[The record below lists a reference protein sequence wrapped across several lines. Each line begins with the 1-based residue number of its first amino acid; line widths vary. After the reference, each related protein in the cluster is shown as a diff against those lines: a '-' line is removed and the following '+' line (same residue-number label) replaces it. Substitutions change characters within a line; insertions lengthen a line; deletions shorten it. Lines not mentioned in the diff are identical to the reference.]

1 MANYRKSFNFRNGVQ
16 VDNDNFIVNPNG
28 LVGIGTSIPTELLD
42 VRGTAKVTGIVTTTD
57 LWVSED
63 VYVGGISTVGF
74 ITASD
79 AWVAGVVTATKFKG
93 DGSELSGLA
102 QAAWNITSAG
112 LSTLTDVGIGT
123 TNPEYKL
130 QIGYNP
136 STGSGAGID
145 STGNGYFSGIVTTGG
160 FETTGFVTTGNLYVS
175 GVTSYFEDVTLYGT
189 GGNVSWD
196 RSEKTLT
203 FNDDVSAIF
212 GNGGDLKI
220 FHNST
225 TGNSQVNS
233 AIGALKL
240 RAPDDNN
247 VTIERT
253 DGFNLAVF
261 DMKGGSALYWQ
272 GDSGVSGVTTG
283 KKLQTSGIGVTVTG
297 VTSTTDLWVD
307 EDVYI
312 AGVATATT
320 FIGAL
325 TGTASTATA
334 SATAFGLS
342 GIPHVTVGN
351 LIGAA
356 ATFTNLE
363 VDNYAFS
370 VLSTGKVGIGT
381 SISTADLQI
390 RKSTD
395 TLLEV
400 ITSNNTSSVSVGQSV
415 GLGNSSGALQFNS
428 GTLKLKNY
436 DLGGVEVDLH
446 AGSGTGTTESFKVVH
461 DDNTRFETTYDGKV
475 GVNRPGASLS
485 RNLEVGGNAY
495 ITENLEVVGVITA
508 GVGGNQITFGDGS
521 SIPFPPTQ
529 QFNITSGISTLNDVN
544 IRQDLSVGGA
554 STITGDLFAAGTV
567 GFGTYGSAGF
577 RGSHN
582 VEIFGDLFAYDGV
595 IAFTK
600 GGLSKST
607 DGSQLSDTRTI
618 PGSLTNRIKPLNF
631 GNFQVESTTGFSVL
645 GPQALFVPN
654 AGVATVGFGSTNL
667 GYVTND
673 YAKQKS
679 TILVGINTYFARS
692 VLDCGAAS
700 TTASSYFIPPS
711 VTSDELE
718 IIANLWT
725 GKIVGYGTETAT
737 NLLRDTGVPGGA
749 LVYNRTNSRLEV
761 GIGTTTFCGIA
772 TLTNNHTGYSAYVPP
787 YVNTAQ
793 RTALTNAGIASG
805 AIIFNP
811 INKRLELYKDPV
823 SGWVGLATG
832 STTGAVS
839 LDDLIDVEVPS
850 PSDKDSLVW
859 NAGASKWVPFN
870 VGTGL
875 FISNDTG
882 ISTNTN
888 LGIGTTTASSALTV
902 SGDGKFTGVVTTTTL
917 NANGTDG
924 SGQSI
929 TASGII
935 KAGTHLEAAGRLSVN
950 ENIQSTGFTYT
961 SSSKE
966 LLVGDSSSGI
976 LKIGTGITAHAGN
989 VHVTG
994 IVTAGSFVGDGSSL
1008 TGIGT
1013 QGINGQFRGL
1023 VVAGVSTLG
1032 VTSITDLEVQEL
1044 NATGISTFASINL
1057 ESGLVI
1063 TTITGS
1069 GIEASGIVT
1078 ATTVDAGIVTSTNLY
1093 VTGISTVGVITGG
1106 TSVGASNF
1114 YGNLVGNVTG
1124 DITGNAT
1131 GNLTGYVYS
1140 ASGIS
1145 TFLGS
1150 VGIGTTDTVGAAK
1163 TSNTS
1168 VLNAGIVTAAYF
1180 YGDGTGLTNT
1190 GSALAAASGTQR
1202 VVLTSLTS
1210 GDMVSA
1216 ATDGDLSF
1224 TVATN
1229 TLNTQ
1234 KISATSANYTGVVT
1248 ASSFVG
1254 NITGDVTGAS
1264 SEITLGNESSDTT
1277 CFPVFA
1283 TAPSGNLAPKTN
1295 TSLSFNSSNGTL
1307 SATKFD
1313 GSATALTN
1321 DASVNTSG
1329 VVTATAFVGDG
1340 SGLTSVIGS
1349 GSGVIV
1355 QDSGSA
1361 VGTAGT
1367 INFSTNLS
1375 VTPVSAGVVTVT
1387 ASGGGGGAS
1396 GVWESTDAGINT
1408 TSSVGVGTTNPQ
1420 STFQVERYGIQ
1431 TGLGTF
1437 TAIAGVAQTVDT
1449 FAISATDYRTAE
1461 YTLHFER
1468 GIDIQAQKLLVMQN
1482 GTTAYSQE
1490 YATMF
1495 ESNSIVSVAATITG
1509 GTTCEIWIT
1518 PETGISGLTTYRFVR
1533 GAIL

>member
-28 LVGIGTSIPTELLD
+28 LVGIGTSVPTELLD
-42 VRGTAKVTGIVTTTD
+42 VRGTVKVTGIVTTTD
-57 LWVSED
+57 LWVSENL
-63 VYVGGISTVGF
+63 YVGGISTVGF

-79 AWVAGVVTATKFKG
+79 ISVSGVVTATKFKG

-130 QIGYNP
+130 QIGFNP

-145 STGNGYFSGIVTTGG
+145 STGNGFFSGIVTTGG

-175 GVTSYFEDVTLYGT
+175 GVTSHFDDLTLFGA
-189 GGNVSWD
+189 GGNVQWD
-196 RSEKTLT
+196 RDGGEGKGQLRFS
-203 FNDDVSAIF
+203 DDVLLKF
-212 GNGGDLKI
+212 GTDGDDFLVIAHEPNNNVVRSYSGVGQTDK
-220 FHNST
+220 HLYLQS
-225 TGNSQVNS
+225 
-233 AIGALKL
+233 
-240 RAPDDNN
+240 DNN
-247 VTIERT
+247 VLITNT
-253 DGFNLAVF
+253 DGSAFSAVF
-261 DMKGGSALYWQ
+261 DTDDAVKLNFNGSTKIE
-272 GDSGVSGVTTG
+272 TTG
-283 KKLQTSGIGVTVTG
+283 TGVTVTG
-297 VTSTTDLWVD
+297 LTSTTDLWVD

-312 AGVATATT
+312 TGVATATT
-320 FIGAL
+320 FFGAL

-342 GIPHVTVGN
+342 GTPHITVGH
-351 LIGAA
+351 IVGAA

-390 RKSTD
+390 NKSTD

-400 ITSNNTSSVSVGQSV
+400 ITSSNTSSVSVGQSV

-428 GTLKLKNY
+428 GTLKLKNF
-436 DLGGVEVDLH
+436 DLGGVEVELH
-446 AGSGTGTTESFKVVH
+446 AGTGSGTTESFKVVH
-461 DDNTRFETTYDGKV
+461 DDNTRFETTYDGKI
-475 GVNRPGASLS
+475 GVNRPGATLS

-495 ITENLEVVGVITA
+495 ITEDLEVVGVITA
-508 GVGGNQITFGDGS
+508 GVGANQITFGDGS
-521 SIPFPPTQ
+521 SIPFPESQ
-529 QFNITSGISTLNDVN
+529 QFNISSGISTFNNLNVGRDA
-544 IRQDLSVGGA
+544 RVGGA
-554 STITGDLFAAGTV
+554 LTISENLFATGSV
-567 GFGTYGSAGF
+567 GFGTDGSAGF
-577 RGSHN
+577 LGGGEFS
-582 VEIFGDLFAYDGV
+582 VEIFGDLLAHEGL
-595 IAFTK
+595 IAQSK
-600 GGLSKST
+600 GGLSTST
-607 DGSQLSDTRTI
+607 DGSLLGDPRTVAI
-618 PGSLTNRIKPLNF
+618 SLLPDENLVAPLKY
-631 GNFQVESTTGFSVL
+631 GNFQIDSGDQGFSVISDE
-645 GPQALFVPN
+645 ALFVPSE
-654 AGVATVGFGSTNL
+654 GVPVAGFGATNL
-667 GYVTND
+667 GVLPKDFDT
-673 YAKQKS
+673 QK
-679 TILVGINTYFARS
+679 TLVKVGINTYFARS
-692 VLDCGAAS
+692 VLDVGAA
-700 TTASSYFIPPS
+700 TTTNNSYFIPPS
-711 VTSDELE
+711 VTSGELE

-725 GKIVGYGTETAT
+725 GKIVGYGTVRAKQVTP
-737 NLLRDTGVPGGA
+737 DGVPGGS

-793 RTALTNAGIASG
+793 REALTNAGIASG

-811 INKRLELYKDPV
+811 INKRLEMYKNSV
-823 SGWVGLATG
+823 SGWVGIATG

-859 NAGASKWVPFN
+859 NAGASKWIAYN

-882 ISTNTN
+882 ISTSTN
-888 LGIGTTTASSALTV
+888 LGIGTTTVSSALTV
-902 SGDGKFTGVVTTTTL
+902 SGDGIFTGVVTATSFS
-917 NANGTDG
+917 G
-924 SGQSI
+924 SGVNLTGIGTQGLNVQAQSLTI
-929 TASGII
+929 AGI
-935 KAGTHLEAAGRLSVN
+935 
-950 ENIQSTGFTYT
+950 STFHN
-961 SSSKE
+961 
-966 LLVGDSSSGI
+966 DI
-976 LKIGTGITAHAGN
+976 KIGTGVTIESNGDATY
-989 VHVTG
+989 TG
-994 IVTAGSFVGDGSSL
+994 IVTAGSFVGDGSGL

-1032 VTSITDLEVQEL
+1032 VTTISDLEVQEL
-1044 NATGISTFASINL
+1044 NATGISTFTTVSL
-1057 ESGLVI
+1057 LKGLSVVD
-1063 TTITGS
+1063 ITGS
-1069 GIEASGIVT
+1069 GLVASGVVT

-1093 VTGISTVGVITGG
+1093 VTGVSTVGVITGG
-1106 TSVGASNF
+1106 ISVGATNF
-1114 YGNLVGNVTG
+1114 YGNLVGDVTG
-1124 DITGNAT
+1124 NITGNAT
-1131 GNLTGYVYS
+1131 GNLTGNVYS

-1145 TFLGS
+1145 TFMGS
-1150 VGIGTTDTVGAAK
+1150 VGIGTTDIVGAAK
-1163 TSNTS
+1163 TLNTS

-1180 YGDGTGLTNT
+1180 YGDGSGLTN
-1190 GSALAAASGTQR
+1190 SSAALAAASGTQR

-1229 TLNTQ
+1229 TLNTTN
-1234 KISATSANYTGVVT
+1234 ISATAANYTGIVT

-1254 NITGDVTGAS
+1254 DITGDVTGAS
-1264 SEITLGNESSDTT
+1264 SEITLGNESTDTT
-1277 CFPVFA
+1277 CFPIFVTA
-1283 TAPSGNLAPKTN
+1283 TTGDLAPKTN
-1295 TSLSFNSSNGTL
+1295 TNLSFDSSNGTL
-1307 SATKFD
+1307 SAAKFS
-1313 GSATALTN
+1313 GPASALTN

-1329 VVTATAFVGDG
+1329 VVTASAFVGDG

-1349 GSGVIV
+1349 GSGVVIKH
-1355 QDSGSA
+1355 DDA
-1361 VGTAGT
+1361 TVGTAGT
-1367 INFSTNLS
+1367 INFSSNLDVS
-1375 VTPVSAGVVTVT
+1375 DISAGVVTVT
-1387 ASGGGGGAS
+1387 ASGGGGAS
-1396 GVWESTDAGINT
+1396 GVWATTDAGINT

-1437 TAIAGVAQTVDT
+1437 DAIAGVAQTVDT

-1490 YATMF
+1490 YATMA
-1495 ESNSIVSVAATITG
+1495 ESNTIVSVAATITG
-1509 GTTCEIWIT
+1509 GTTCEILIT
-1518 PETGISGLTTYRFVR
+1518 PEIGISGLTTYRFVR
-1533 GAIL
+1533 GALL

>member
-42 VRGTAKVTGIVTTTD
+42 VRGTTKVTGIVTTTD
-57 LWVSED
+57 LFVSED
-63 VYVGGISTVGF
+63 LYVGGISTVGF

-79 AWVAGVVTATKFKG
+79 ISVSGVVTATKFKG

-130 QIGYNP
+130 QIGFNP
-136 STGSGAGID
+136 STGSGTGID
-145 STGNGYFSGIVTTGG
+145 STGNGFFSGIVTTGG
-160 FETTGFVTTGNLYVS
+160 LETTGFVTTGNLYVS
-175 GVTSYFEDVTLYGT
+175 GVTSHFDDLTLFGA

-196 RSEKTLT
+196 RDGGEGKGQLRFS
-203 FNDDVSAIF
+203 DDVLLKF
-212 GNGGDLKI
+212 GTVDDDFLVIAHEPNNNVVRSYSGVGQTDKHLYLQ
-220 FHNST
+220 S
-225 TGNSQVNS
+225 
-233 AIGALKL
+233 
-240 RAPDDNN
+240 DNN
-247 VTIERT
+247 VLITNT
-253 DGFNLAVF
+253 DGSAFSAVF
-261 DMKGGSALYWQ
+261 DTDDAVKLNFNGSTKIE
-272 GDSGVSGVTTG
+272 TTG
-283 KKLQTSGIGVTVTG
+283 TGVTVTG
-297 VTSTTDLWVD
+297 LTSTTDLWVD

-312 AGVATATT
+312 TGVATATT
-320 FIGAL
+320 FFGAL

-342 GIPHVTVGN
+342 GTPHVTVGN

-356 ATFTNLE
+356 ATFTSFE

-390 RKSTD
+390 NKSTN

-400 ITSNNTSSVSVGQSV
+400 ITSSNTSSVSVGQSV

-428 GTLKLKNY
+428 GTLKLKNF
-436 DLGGVEVDLH
+436 DLGGVEVELH
-446 AGSGTGTTESFKVVH
+446 AGTGTGTTESFKVVH
-461 DDNTRFETTYDGKV
+461 DDNTRFETTYDGKI
-475 GVNRPGASLS
+475 GVNRPGATLS

-495 ITENLEVVGVITA
+495 ITEDLEVVGVITA
-508 GVGGNQITFGDGS
+508 GVGANQITFGDGS
-521 SIPFPPTQ
+521 SIPFPQSQ
-529 QFNITSGISTLNDVN
+529 QFNINSGISTFNNLIISRDT
-544 IRQDLSVGGA
+544 QVGGS
-554 STITGDLFAAGTV
+554 STINEDLFAAGTV
-567 GFGTYGSAGF
+567 GFGTNGSAGF
-577 RGSHN
+577 FGGGNFSA
-582 VEIFGDLFAYDGV
+582 EIFGDLLAHEGV
-595 IAFTK
+595 ISQTK
-600 GGLSKST
+600 GGLST
-607 DGSQLSDTRTI
+607 ATNGSLLSDPRDDVAI
-618 PGSLTNRIKPLNF
+618 DNNVVPGLRY
-631 GNFQVESTTGFSVL
+631 GNFQADANGFSVIS
-645 GPQALFVPN
+645 PEALFVPN
-654 AGVATVGFGSTNL
+654 QGVAVAGFGATNL
-667 GYVTND
+667 GILPND
-673 YAKQKS
+673 FNKQK
-679 TILVGINTYFARS
+679 TLIAVGINTYFARS
-692 VLDCGAAS
+692 VLDVGAA
-700 TTASSYFIPPS
+700 TTTNNSYFIPPS
-711 VTSDELE
+711 VTSGELE

-725 GKIVGYGTETAT
+725 GKIVGYGTVRSKQVTP
-737 NLLRDTGVPGGA
+737 DGVPGGA
-749 LVYNRTNSRLEV
+749 LVYNRTNTRLEV

-787 YVNTAQ
+787 YVNTEQ
-793 RTALTNAGIASG
+793 RLALTNAGIASG

-811 INKRLELYKDPV
+811 LNKRLEMYKDAV
-823 SGWVGLATG
+823 TGWVGIATG

-839 LDDLIDVEVPS
+839 LDDLIDVEVPY

-902 SGDGKFTGVVTTTTL
+902 SGDGIFTGVVTATSFI
-917 NANGTDG
+917 G
-924 SGQSI
+924 SGANLTGVGTQGLNVQAQSL
-929 TASGII
+929 TVAGIS
-935 KAGTHLEAAGRLSVN
+935 TFHN
-950 ENIQSTGFTYT
+950 NI
-961 SSSKE
+961 
-966 LLVGDSSSGI
+966 
-976 LKIGTGITAHAGN
+976 KIGTGVTIESNGDATY
-989 VHVTG
+989 TG
-994 IVTAGSFVGDGSSL
+994 IVTAGSFVGDGSGL
-1008 TGIGT
+1008 TGVGT

-1032 VTSITDLEVQEL
+1032 VTSISDLGVEEL
-1044 NATGISTFASINL
+1044 NVTGISTFASIIL
-1057 ESGLVI
+1057 QRGLSIVE
-1063 TTITGS
+1063 ITGS
-1069 GIEASGIVT
+1069 GVNATGVGVVT

-1124 DITGNAT
+1124 DVTGNTT
-1131 GNLTGYVYS
+1131 GNLTGNVYS

-1145 TFLGS
+1145 TFMGS
-1150 VGIGTTDTVGAAK
+1150 VGIGTTDIVGAAK
-1163 TSNTS
+1163 TLNTS

-1180 YGDGTGLTNT
+1180 YGDGSGLTNT
-1190 GSALAAASGTQR
+1190 GSDLAAASGTQR

-1229 TLNTQ
+1229 TLNTTN
-1234 KISATSANYTGVVT
+1234 ISATAANYTGIVT

-1254 NITGDVTGAS
+1254 DITGDVTGAS
-1264 SEITLGNESSDTT
+1264 SKITLGNESTDTT
-1277 CFPVFA
+1277 CFPIFVTAA
-1283 TAPSGNLAPKTN
+1283 TGDLAPKTN
-1295 TSLSFNSSNGTL
+1295 TNLSFDSSNGTL
-1307 SATKFD
+1307 SAAKFS
-1313 GSATALTN
+1313 GPASALTN

-1329 VVTATAFVGDG
+1329 VVTASAFVGDG

-1349 GSGVIV
+1349 GAGVVVKHDDTTI
-1355 QDSGSA
+1355 
-1361 VGTAGT
+1361 GTAGT
-1367 INFSTNLS
+1367 INFSTNLDVS
-1375 VTPVSAGVVTVT
+1375 DISAGVVTVT

-1396 GVWESTDAGINT
+1396 GVWATTDAGINT

-1437 TAIAGVAQTVDT
+1437 DAIAGVAKTVDT
-1449 FAISATDYRTAE
+1449 FTISSTDYRTAE

-1468 GIDIQAQKLLVMQN
+1468 GIDIQAQKLLVMHN

-1490 YATMF
+1490 YATMS
-1495 ESNSIVSVAATITG
+1495 ESNTIVSVAATITD
-1509 GTTCEIWIT
+1509 GTTCEILIT
-1518 PETGISGLTTYRFVR
+1518 PEIGISGLTTYRFVR
-1533 GAIL
+1533 GALL

>member
-93 DGSELSGLA
+93 DGSELSGLS
-102 QAAWNITSAG
+102 QASWNITSAG

-189 GGNVSWD
+189 GGNVQWD
-196 RSEKTLT
+196 RSEKSLNLT
-203 FNDDVSAIF
+203 DNAKLTVGTGGTDLQIYHDGSHSYISE
-212 GNGGDLKI
+212 GGTGDLKI
-220 FHNST
+220 SGSSSIQLKSTAGESYLIVNENGAVEAYWDNS
-225 TGNSQVNS
+225 
-233 AIGALKL
+233 
-240 RAPDDNN
+240 
-247 VTIERT
+247 
-253 DGFNLAVF
+253 
-261 DMKGGSALYWQ
+261 
-272 GDSGVSGVTTG
+272 
-283 KKLQTSGIGVTVTG
+283 KKFETSGLGITVTG

-342 GIPHVTVGN
+342 GSPHVTVGN

-356 ATFTNLE
+356 ATFTSLE

-400 ITSNNTSSVSVGQSV
+400 ITSNNTSSVSVGHSV

-436 DLGGVEVDLH
+436 DLGGIEVDLH

-461 DDNTRFETTYDGKV
+461 DDNTRFETTYDGKI
-475 GVNRPGASLS
+475 GVNRSGASLS

-495 ITENLEVVGVITA
+495 ITQDLEVVGVITA

-521 SIPFPPTQ
+521 SIPFPQSQ
-529 QFNITSGISTLNDVN
+529 QFNINSGISTFNNLIISRDT
-544 IRQDLSVGGA
+544 QVGGS
-554 STITGDLFAAGTV
+554 STINGNLFAAGTV
-567 GFGTYGSAGF
+567 GFGTNSSTGF
-577 RGSHN
+577 VGDN
-582 VEIFGDLFAYDGV
+582 FKGEVFGDLLVHEGV
-595 IAFTK
+595 ISQSK
-600 GGLSKST
+600 GGLSTST
-607 DGSQLSDTRTI
+607 DGSLLSDPRSVAI
-618 PGSLTNRIKPLNF
+618 SLLPDDNLVADLRY
-631 GNFQVESTTGFSVL
+631 GNFQADANGFSVIS
-645 GPQALFVPN
+645 PEALFVPS
-654 AGVATVGFGSTNL
+654 AGVAVAGFGATNL
-667 GYVTND
+667 GILPND
-673 YAKQKS
+673 YNKQKQL
-679 TILVGINTYFARS
+679 TAVGVNTYFARS
-692 VLDCGAAS
+692 VLDVGAA
-700 TTASSYFIPPS
+700 TTTINSYFIPPS
-711 VTSDELE
+711 VTSGELE

-725 GKIVGYGTETAT
+725 GKIVGYGTVRAKQVTP
-737 NLLRDTGVPGGA
+737 NGVPGGA

-787 YVNTAQ
+787 YVNTSQ

-839 LDDLIDVEVPS
+839 LDDLIDVQVPS

-859 NAGASKWVPFN
+859 NAGSSKWISFN

-917 NANGTDG
+917 NVNGTDG

-935 KAGTHLEAAGRLSVN
+935 KADTHLEAGGRLSVN
-950 ENIQSTGFTYT
+950 ENILSDGFTYT
-961 SSSKE
+961 SSSKQ
-966 LLVGDSSSGI
+966 LLIGDSSSGT

-1032 VTSITDLEVQEL
+1032 VTSVSDLEVQEL
-1044 NATGISTFASINL
+1044 NATGISTFTTINL
-1057 ESGLVI
+1057 QKGLVI

-1124 DITGNAT
+1124 DVTGNTT

-1163 TSNTS
+1163 TLNTS

-1180 YGDGTGLTNT
+1180 YGDGSGLTNT

-1202 VVLTSLTS
+1202 VVLTSLTT

-1234 KISATSANYTGVVT
+1234 KISATSASYTGVVT

-1254 NITGDVTGAS
+1254 NITGDLTGAS

-1283 TAPSGNLAPKTN
+1283 TAPTGDLAPKTN
-1295 TSLSFNSSNGTL
+1295 TSLTFNSSNGTL

-1313 GSATALTN
+1313 GPATALTP

-1349 GSGVIV
+1349 GSGVVV

-1396 GVWESTDAGINT
+1396 GVWATTDAGINT

>member
-42 VRGTAKVTGIVTTTD
+42 VRGTAKVTGIVTSTD

-79 AWVAGVVTATKFKG
+79 AWVSGVVTATKFKG

-136 STGSGAGID
+136 STGSGVGID

-196 RSEKTLT
+196 RSEKTLNL
-203 FNDDVSAIF
+203 NDNVKLTA
-212 GNGGDLKI
+212 GNGGSDLQIYHDGSHSYISEGGTGDLKI
-220 FHNST
+220 SGSSSIELKSTAGESYLVVNENGAVEAYWDNS
-225 TGNSQVNS
+225 
-233 AIGALKL
+233 
-240 RAPDDNN
+240 
-247 VTIERT
+247 
-253 DGFNLAVF
+253 
-261 DMKGGSALYWQ
+261 
-272 GDSGVSGVTTG
+272 
-283 KKLQTSGIGVTVTG
+283 KKFETSGLGVTVTG

-307 EDVYI
+307 QDVYI
-312 AGVATATT
+312 TGVATAST
-320 FIGAL
+320 FFGAL

-342 GIPHVTVGN
+342 GTPHVTIGN

-381 SISTADLQI
+381 SIPTADLQI
-390 RKSTD
+390 NKSTN

-400 ITSNNTSSVSVGQSV
+400 ITSSNTSSVSVGHSV

-436 DLGGVEVDLH
+436 DLGGIEVDLH

-495 ITENLEVVGVITA
+495 ITQDLEVVGVITA

-521 SIPFPPTQ
+521 SIPFPQSQ
-529 QFNITSGISTLNDVN
+529 QFNINSGISTFNNLIISRDT
-544 IRQDLSVGGA
+544 QVGGS
-554 STITGDLFAAGTV
+554 STISGDLFASGTV
-567 GFGTYGSAGF
+567 GFGTNSDTGF
-577 RGSHN
+577 LGGDN
-582 VEIFGDLFAYDGV
+582 DFKVEIFGDLLAHEGV
-595 IAFTK
+595 ISKGT
-600 GGLSKST
+600 GGLSTSI
-607 DGSQLSDTRTI
+607 DGSLLSDPRTI
-618 PGSLTNRIKPLNF
+618 PSAYSSLVPDLYY
-631 GNFQVESTTGFSVL
+631 GNFQVDSPSGFSVI
-645 GPQALFVPN
+645 GSQALFVPN

-667 GYVTND
+667 GVLPND
-673 YAKQKS
+673 YNKYKDL
-679 TILVGINTYFARS
+679 IEVGINTYFARS
-692 VLDCGAAS
+692 VLDVGAA
-700 TTASSYFIPPS
+700 TTTNNSYFIPPS
-711 VTSDELE
+711 VTSNELE

-725 GKIVGYGTETAT
+725 GKIVGYGTIYAKKVTP
-737 NLLRDTGVPGGA
+737 DGVPGGA

-839 LDDLIDVEVPS
+839 LDDLIDVQVPS

-859 NAGASKWVPFN
+859 NAGSSKWISYN

-882 ISTNTN
+882 ISTNSN
-888 LGIGTTTASSALTV
+888 LGIGTTTATDALTV
-902 SGDGKFTGVVTTTTL
+902 VGAADIDGNLIVSGV
-917 NANGTDG
+917 
-924 SGQSI
+924 
-929 TASGII
+929 
-935 KAGTHLEAAGRLSVN
+935 
-950 ENIQSTGFTYT
+950 STF
-961 SSSKE
+961 S
-966 LLVGDSSSGI
+966 
-976 LKIGTGITAHAGN
+976 GN
-989 VHVTG
+989 VDLG
-994 IVTAGSFVGDGSSL
+994 ISTSDTISFVGRVDTDILPISNGYGTVGNSGLRYGSMYAVQYHGGGANLTNLPAAQLTGALPAIDGSAL

-1013 QGINGQFRGL
+1013 QGINGEFRGL

-1032 VTSITDLEVQEL
+1032 VTTITDLEVQEL
-1044 NATGISTFASINL
+1044 NATGISTFTTINL
-1057 ESGLVI
+1057 QKGLTI

-1069 GIEASGIVT
+1069 GIDASGIVT
-1078 ATTVDAGIVTSTNLY
+1078 ATTVEAGIVTSTNLY
-1093 VTGISTVGVITGG
+1093 ITGISTVGVITGG

-1124 DITGNAT
+1124 DVTGNTT

-1163 TSNTS
+1163 TLNTS

-1202 VVLTSLTS
+1202 VVLTSLTT

-1229 TLNTQ
+1229 TLNATR
-1234 KISATSANYTGVVT
+1234 ISATSASYTGVVT
-1248 ASSFVG
+1248 ASSFSG
-1254 NITGDVTGAS
+1254 SLTGDVTGAS
-1264 SEITLGNESSDTT
+1264 SQITLGNESSDTT

-1283 TAPSGNLAPKTN
+1283 TAPTGNLAPKTN

-1313 GSATALTN
+1313 GPATALTN

-1329 VVTATAFVGDG
+1329 VVTASAFVGDG

-1349 GSGVIV
+1349 GSGVVV

-1420 STFQVERYGIQ
+1420 SSFQVERYGIQ

-1518 PETGISGLTTYRFVR
+1518 PEIGISGLTTYRFVR
-1533 GAIL
+1533 GALL

>member
-42 VRGTAKVTGIVTTTD
+42 VRGTAKVSGILTSTD

-79 AWVAGVVTATKFKG
+79 AWVSGVVTATKFKG
-93 DGSELSGLA
+93 DGSELTGLS
-102 QAAWNITSAG
+102 QAAWTITSVG

-136 STGSGAGID
+136 STSSGVGID
-145 STGNGYFSGIVTTGG
+145 STGNGFFSGIVTTGG

-175 GVTSYFEDVTLYGT
+175 GVTSHFDDLTLFGA
-189 GGNVSWD
+189 GGNVQWD
-196 RSEKTLT
+196 RSEKTLNL
-203 FNDDVSAIF
+203 NDNVKLTAGTGGTDLQIYHDGSHSYISE
-212 GNGGDLKI
+212 GGTGDLKI
-220 FHNST
+220 SGSSSIELKST
-225 TGNSQVNS
+225 AGENYLVVNEN
-233 AIGALKL
+233 GAVEVYW
-240 RAPDDNN
+240 DNN
-247 VTIERT
+247 
-253 DGFNLAVF
+253 
-261 DMKGGSALYWQ
+261 
-272 GDSGVSGVTTG
+272 
-283 KKLQTSGIGVTVTG
+283 KKFETSGLGITVTG
-297 VTSTTDLWVD
+297 ITSTTDLWVT
-307 EDVYI
+307 EDAYI
-312 AGVATATT
+312 VGVATATT
-320 FIGAL
+320 FFGAL

-342 GIPHVTVGN
+342 GTPHITVGH
-351 LIGAA
+351 IVGAA
-356 ATFTNLE
+356 ATFTSLE

-390 RKSTD
+390 NKSTN

-400 ITSNNTSSVSVGQSV
+400 ITSSNTSSVSVGQSV

-521 SIPFPPTQ
+521 SIPFPQSQ
-529 QFNITSGISTLNDVN
+529 QFNINSGISTFNNLIISRDT
-544 IRQDLSVGGA
+544 QVGGS
-554 STITGDLFAAGTV
+554 STISGNLFASGTV
-567 GFGTYGSAGF
+567 GFGTNSATGF
-577 RGSHN
+577 LGGDN
-582 VEIFGDLFAYDGV
+582 DFKVEIFGDLLAHEGV
-595 IAFTK
+595 ISKGK
-600 GGLSKST
+600 GGLSTSI
-607 DGSQLSDTRTI
+607 DGSLLNDPRTI
-618 PGSLTNRIKPLNF
+618 PSAYSSLVPDLYY
-631 GNFQVESTTGFSVL
+631 GNFQVDSASGFSVI
-645 GPQALFVPN
+645 GNQALFVPN

-667 GYVTND
+667 GVLPND
-673 YAKQKS
+673 YNKYQNL
-679 TILVGINTYFARS
+679 IEVGINTYFARS
-692 VLDCGAAS
+692 VLDVGAA
-700 TTASSYFIPPS
+700 TTTNNSYFIPPS
-711 VTSDELE
+711 VTSNELE

-725 GKIVGYGTETAT
+725 GKIVGYGTIYAKKVTP
-737 NLLRDTGVPGGA
+737 DGVPGGA

-793 RTALTNAGIASG
+793 RAALTNAGIASG

-811 INKRLELYKDPV
+811 INQRLELFKDPV

-839 LDDLIDVEVPS
+839 LDDLIDVEVAS

-902 SGDGKFTGVVTTTTL
+902 SGDGIFTGVITATSFS
-917 NANGTDG
+917 G
-924 SGQSI
+924 SGANLTGVGTQGINVQTQSLTVAGISTFHDDVRI
-929 TASGII
+929 TGGGIN
-935 KAGTHLEAAGRLSVN
+935 A
-950 ENIQSTGFTYT
+950 
-961 SSSKE
+961 
-966 LLVGDSSSGI
+966 VGVI
-976 LKIGTGITAHAGN
+976 
-989 VHVTG
+989 
-994 IVTAGSFVGDGSSL
+994 TAGSFVGDGSAL

-1044 NATGISTFASINL
+1044 NATGISTFTTINL
-1057 ESGLVI
+1057 QKGLTI

-1069 GIEASGIVT
+1069 GIDASGIVT
-1078 ATTVDAGIVTSTNLY
+1078 ATTVEAGIVTSTNLY
-1093 VTGISTVGVITGG
+1093 ITGISTVGVITGG
-1106 TSVGASNF
+1106 TSVGATNF

-1131 GNLTGYVYS
+1131 GNLTGNVYS

-1163 TSNTS
+1163 TLNTS

-1190 GSALAAASGTQR
+1190 GSALAASSGTQR
-1202 VVLTSLTS
+1202 VVLTSLTT

-1216 ATDGDLSF
+1216 ATDADLSF
-1224 TVATN
+1224 NTTTN
-1229 TLNTQ
+1229 TFNSIN
-1234 KISATSANYTGVVT
+1234 ISAIGGNYTGVIT
-1248 ASSFVG
+1248 ASSFAG

-1264 SEITLGNESSDTT
+1264 SEITIGNESSDTT

-1283 TAPSGNLAPKTN
+1283 TGATGNLAPKTN
-1295 TSLSFNSSNGTL
+1295 TSLSFDSSNGTL
-1307 SATKFD
+1307 SATKFS
-1313 GSATALTN
+1313 GNATGLTG

-1329 VVTATAFVGDG
+1329 VVTASAFVGDG

-1396 GVWESTDAGINT
+1396 GVWETTDAGINT

-1420 STFQVERYGIQ
+1420 STFQVERYGLQ

-1533 GAIL
+1533 GALL

>member
-42 VRGTAKVTGIVTTTD
+42 VRGTTKVTGIVTTTD
-57 LWVSED
+57 LFVSED
-63 VYVGGISTVGF
+63 LYVGGISTVGF

-79 AWVAGVVTATKFKG
+79 ISVSGVVTATKFKG

-130 QIGYNP
+130 QIGFNP
-136 STGSGAGID
+136 STGSGTGID
-145 STGNGYFSGIVTTGG
+145 STGNGFFSGIVTTGG
-160 FETTGFVTTGNLYVS
+160 LETTGFVTTGNLYVS
-175 GVTSYFEDVTLYGT
+175 GVTSHFDDLTLFGA

-196 RSEKTLT
+196 RDGGEGKGQLRFS
-203 FNDDVSAIF
+203 DDVLLKF
-212 GNGGDLKI
+212 GTVDDDFLVIAHEPNNNVVRSYSGVGQTDKHLYLQ
-220 FHNST
+220 S
-225 TGNSQVNS
+225 
-233 AIGALKL
+233 
-240 RAPDDNN
+240 DNN
-247 VTIERT
+247 VLITNT
-253 DGFNLAVF
+253 DGSAFSAVF
-261 DMKGGSALYWQ
+261 DTDDAVKLNFNGSTKIE
-272 GDSGVSGVTTG
+272 TTG
-283 KKLQTSGIGVTVTG
+283 TGVTVTG
-297 VTSTTDLWVD
+297 LTSTTDLWVD

-312 AGVATATT
+312 TGVATATT
-320 FIGAL
+320 FFGAL

-342 GIPHVTVGN
+342 GTPHVTVGN

-356 ATFTNLE
+356 ATFTSFE

-390 RKSTD
+390 NKSTN

-400 ITSNNTSSVSVGQSV
+400 ITSSNTSSVSVGQSV

-428 GTLKLKNY
+428 GTLKLKNF
-436 DLGGVEVDLH
+436 DLGGVEVELH
-446 AGSGTGTTESFKVVH
+446 AGTGTGTTESFKVVH
-461 DDNTRFETTYDGKV
+461 DDNTRFETTYDGKI
-475 GVNRPGASLS
+475 GVNRPGATLS

-495 ITENLEVVGVITA
+495 ISEDLEVVGVITA
-508 GVGGNQITFGDGS
+508 GVGANQITFGDGS
-521 SIPFPPTQ
+521 SIPFPQSQ
-529 QFNITSGISTLNDVN
+529 QFNINSGISTFNNLIISRDT
-544 IRQDLSVGGA
+544 QVGGS
-554 STITGDLFAAGTV
+554 STINEDLFAAGTV
-567 GFGTYGSAGF
+567 GFGTNGSAGF
-577 RGSHN
+577 FGGGNFSA
-582 VEIFGDLFAYDGV
+582 EIFGDLLAHEGV
-595 IAFTK
+595 ISQTK
-600 GGLSKST
+600 GGLST
-607 DGSQLSDTRTI
+607 ATNGSLLSDPRDDVAI
-618 PGSLTNRIKPLNF
+618 DNNVVPGLRY
-631 GNFQVESTTGFSVL
+631 GNFQADANGFSVIS
-645 GPQALFVPN
+645 PEALFVPN
-654 AGVATVGFGSTNL
+654 QGVAVAGFGATNL
-667 GYVTND
+667 GILPND
-673 YAKQKS
+673 FNKQK
-679 TILVGINTYFARS
+679 TLIAVGINTYFARS
-692 VLDCGAAS
+692 VLDVGAA
-700 TTASSYFIPPS
+700 TTTNNSYFIPPS
-711 VTSDELE
+711 VTSGELE

-725 GKIVGYGTETAT
+725 GKIVGYGTVRSKQVTP
-737 NLLRDTGVPGGA
+737 DGVPGGA
-749 LVYNRTNSRLEV
+749 LVYNRTNTRLEV

-787 YVNTAQ
+787 YVNTEQ
-793 RTALTNAGIASG
+793 RLALTNAGIASG

-811 INKRLELYKDPV
+811 LNKRLEMYKDAV
-823 SGWVGLATG
+823 TGWVGIATG

-839 LDDLIDVEVPS
+839 LDDLIDVEVPY

-902 SGDGKFTGVVTTTTL
+902 SGDGIFTGVVTATSFI
-917 NANGTDG
+917 G
-924 SGQSI
+924 SGANLTGVGTQGLNVQAQSL
-929 TASGII
+929 TVAGIS
-935 KAGTHLEAAGRLSVN
+935 TFHN
-950 ENIQSTGFTYT
+950 NI
-961 SSSKE
+961 
-966 LLVGDSSSGI
+966 
-976 LKIGTGITAHAGN
+976 KIGTGVTIESNGDATY
-989 VHVTG
+989 TG
-994 IVTAGSFVGDGSSL
+994 IVTAGSFVGDGSGL
-1008 TGIGT
+1008 TGVGT

-1032 VTSITDLEVQEL
+1032 VTSISDLGVEEL
-1044 NATGISTFASINL
+1044 NVTGISTFASIIL
-1057 ESGLVI
+1057 QRGLSIVE
-1063 TTITGS
+1063 ITGS
-1069 GIEASGIVT
+1069 GVNATGVGVVT

-1124 DITGNAT
+1124 DVTGNTT
-1131 GNLTGYVYS
+1131 GNLTGNVYS

-1145 TFLGS
+1145 TFMGS
-1150 VGIGTTDTVGAAK
+1150 VGIGTTDIVGAAK
-1163 TSNTS
+1163 TLNTS

-1180 YGDGTGLTNT
+1180 YGDGSGLTN
-1190 GSALAAASGTQR
+1190 SSAALAAASGTQR

-1229 TLNTQ
+1229 TLNTTN
-1234 KISATSANYTGVVT
+1234 ISATAANYTGIVT

-1254 NITGDVTGAS
+1254 DITGDVTGAS
-1264 SEITLGNESSDTT
+1264 SKITLGNESTDTT
-1277 CFPVFA
+1277 CFPIFVTAA
-1283 TAPSGNLAPKTN
+1283 TGDLAPKTN
-1295 TSLSFNSSNGTL
+1295 TNLSFDSSNGTL
-1307 SATKFD
+1307 SAAKFS
-1313 GSATALTN
+1313 GPASALTN

-1329 VVTATAFVGDG
+1329 VVTASAFVGDG

-1349 GSGVIV
+1349 GAGVVVKHDDTTI
-1355 QDSGSA
+1355 
-1361 VGTAGT
+1361 GTAGT
-1367 INFSTNLS
+1367 INFSTNLDVS
-1375 VTPVSAGVVTVT
+1375 DISAGVVTVT

-1396 GVWESTDAGINT
+1396 GVWATTDAGINT

-1437 TAIAGVAQTVDT
+1437 DAIAGVAKTVDT
-1449 FAISATDYRTAE
+1449 FTISSTDYRTAE

-1468 GIDIQAQKLLVMQN
+1468 GIDIQAQKLLVMHN

-1490 YATMF
+1490 YATMS
-1495 ESNSIVSVAATITG
+1495 ESNTIVSVAATITD
-1509 GTTCEIWIT
+1509 GTTCEILIT
-1518 PETGISGLTTYRFVR
+1518 PEIGISGLTTYRFVR
-1533 GAIL
+1533 GALL

>member
-42 VRGTAKVTGIVTTTD
+42 VRGTTKVTGIVTTTD
-57 LWVSED
+57 LFVSED
-63 VYVGGISTVGF
+63 LYVGGISTVGF

-79 AWVAGVVTATKFKG
+79 ISVSGVVTATKFKG

-130 QIGYNP
+130 QIGFNP
-136 STGSGAGID
+136 STGSGTGID
-145 STGNGYFSGIVTTGG
+145 STGNGFFSGIVTTGG
-160 FETTGFVTTGNLYVS
+160 LETTGFVTTGNLYVS
-175 GVTSYFEDVTLYGT
+175 GVTSHFDDLTLFGA

-196 RSEKTLT
+196 RDGGEGKGQLRFS
-203 FNDDVSAIF
+203 DDVLLKF
-212 GNGGDLKI
+212 GTVDDDFLVIAHEPNNNVVRSYSGVGQTDKHLYLQ
-220 FHNST
+220 S
-225 TGNSQVNS
+225 
-233 AIGALKL
+233 
-240 RAPDDNN
+240 DNN
-247 VTIERT
+247 VLITNT
-253 DGFNLAVF
+253 DGSAFSAVF
-261 DMKGGSALYWQ
+261 DTDDAVKLNFNGSTKIE
-272 GDSGVSGVTTG
+272 TTG
-283 KKLQTSGIGVTVTG
+283 TGVTVTG
-297 VTSTTDLWVD
+297 LTSTTDLWVD

-312 AGVATATT
+312 TGVATATT
-320 FIGAL
+320 FFGAL

-342 GIPHVTVGN
+342 GTPHVTVGN

-356 ATFTNLE
+356 ATFTSFE

-390 RKSTD
+390 NKSTN

-400 ITSNNTSSVSVGQSV
+400 ITSSNTSSVSVGQSV

-428 GTLKLKNY
+428 GTLKLKNF
-436 DLGGVEVDLH
+436 DLGGVEVELH
-446 AGSGTGTTESFKVVH
+446 AGTGTGTTESFKVVH
-461 DDNTRFETTYDGKV
+461 DDNTRFETTYDGKI
-475 GVNRPGASLS
+475 GVNRPGATLS

-495 ITENLEVVGVITA
+495 ITEDLEVVGVITA
-508 GVGGNQITFGDGS
+508 GVGANQITFGDGS
-521 SIPFPPTQ
+521 SIPFPQSQ
-529 QFNITSGISTLNDVN
+529 QFNINSGISTFNNLIISRDT
-544 IRQDLSVGGA
+544 QVGGS
-554 STITGDLFAAGTV
+554 STINEDLFAAGTV
-567 GFGTYGSAGF
+567 GFGTNGSAGF
-577 RGSHN
+577 FGGGNFSA
-582 VEIFGDLFAYDGV
+582 EIFGDLLAHEGV
-595 IAFTK
+595 ISQTK
-600 GGLSKST
+600 GGLST
-607 DGSQLSDTRTI
+607 ATNGSLLSDPRDDVAI
-618 PGSLTNRIKPLNF
+618 DNNVVPGLRY
-631 GNFQVESTTGFSVL
+631 GNFQADANGFSVIS
-645 GPQALFVPN
+645 PEALFVPN
-654 AGVATVGFGSTNL
+654 QGVAVAGFGATNL
-667 GYVTND
+667 GILPND
-673 YAKQKS
+673 FNKQK
-679 TILVGINTYFARS
+679 TLIAVGINTYFARS
-692 VLDCGAAS
+692 VLDVGAA
-700 TTASSYFIPPS
+700 TTTNNSYFIPPS
-711 VTSDELE
+711 VTSGELE

-725 GKIVGYGTETAT
+725 GKIVGYGTVRSKQVTP
-737 NLLRDTGVPGGA
+737 DGVPGGA
-749 LVYNRTNSRLEV
+749 LVYNRTNTRLEV

-787 YVNTAQ
+787 YVNTEQ
-793 RTALTNAGIASG
+793 RLALTNAGIASG

-811 INKRLELYKDPV
+811 LNKRLEMYKDAV
-823 SGWVGLATG
+823 TGWVGIATG

-839 LDDLIDVEVPS
+839 LDDLIDVEVPY

-902 SGDGKFTGVVTTTTL
+902 SGDGIFTGVVTATSFI
-917 NANGTDG
+917 G
-924 SGQSI
+924 SGANLTGVGTQGLNVQAQSL
-929 TASGII
+929 TVAGIS
-935 KAGTHLEAAGRLSVN
+935 TFHN
-950 ENIQSTGFTYT
+950 NI
-961 SSSKE
+961 
-966 LLVGDSSSGI
+966 
-976 LKIGTGITAHAGN
+976 KIGTGVTIESNGDATY
-989 VHVTG
+989 TG
-994 IVTAGSFVGDGSSL
+994 IVTAGSFVGDGSGL
-1008 TGIGT
+1008 TGVGT

-1032 VTSITDLEVQEL
+1032 VTSISDLGVEEL
-1044 NATGISTFASINL
+1044 NVTGISTFASIIL
-1057 ESGLVI
+1057 QRGLSIVE
-1063 TTITGS
+1063 ITGS
-1069 GIEASGIVT
+1069 GVNATGVGVVT

-1124 DITGNAT
+1124 DVTGNTT
-1131 GNLTGYVYS
+1131 GNLTGNVYS

-1145 TFLGS
+1145 TFMGS
-1150 VGIGTTDTVGAAK
+1150 VGIGTTDIVGAAK
-1163 TSNTS
+1163 TLNTS

-1180 YGDGTGLTNT
+1180 YGDGSGLTN
-1190 GSALAAASGTQR
+1190 SSAALAAASGTQR

-1229 TLNTQ
+1229 TLNTTN
-1234 KISATSANYTGVVT
+1234 ISATAANYTGIVT

-1254 NITGDVTGAS
+1254 DITGDVTGAS
-1264 SEITLGNESSDTT
+1264 SKITLGNESTDTT
-1277 CFPVFA
+1277 CFPIFVTAA
-1283 TAPSGNLAPKTN
+1283 TGDLAPKTN
-1295 TSLSFNSSNGTL
+1295 TNLSFDSSNGTL
-1307 SATKFD
+1307 SAAKFS
-1313 GSATALTN
+1313 GPASALTN

-1329 VVTATAFVGDG
+1329 VVTASAFVGDG

-1349 GSGVIV
+1349 GAGVVVKHDDTTI
-1355 QDSGSA
+1355 
-1361 VGTAGT
+1361 GTAGT
-1367 INFSTNLS
+1367 INFSTNLDVS
-1375 VTPVSAGVVTVT
+1375 DISAGVVTVT

-1396 GVWESTDAGINT
+1396 GVWATTDAGINT

-1437 TAIAGVAQTVDT
+1437 DAIAGVAKTVDT
-1449 FAISATDYRTAE
+1449 FTISSTDYRTAE

-1490 YATMF
+1490 YATMS
-1495 ESNSIVSVAATITG
+1495 ESNTIVSVAATITG
-1509 GTTCEIWIT
+1509 GTTCEILIT
-1518 PETGISGLTTYRFVR
+1518 PEIGISGLTTYRFVR
-1533 GAIL
+1533 GALL

>member
-42 VRGTAKVTGIVTTTD
+42 VRGTTKVTGIVTTTD
-57 LWVSED
+57 LFVSED
-63 VYVGGISTVGF
+63 LYVGGISTVGF

-79 AWVAGVVTATKFKG
+79 ISVSGVVTATKFKG

-130 QIGYNP
+130 QIGFNP
-136 STGSGAGID
+136 STGSGTGID
-145 STGNGYFSGIVTTGG
+145 STGNGFFSGIVTTGG
-160 FETTGFVTTGNLYVS
+160 LETTGFVTTGNLYVS
-175 GVTSYFEDVTLYGT
+175 GVTSHFDDLTLFGA

-196 RSEKTLT
+196 RDGGEGKGQLRFS
-203 FNDDVSAIF
+203 DDVLLKF
-212 GNGGDLKI
+212 GTVDDDFLVIAHEPNNNVVRSYSGVGQTDKHLYLQ
-220 FHNST
+220 S
-225 TGNSQVNS
+225 
-233 AIGALKL
+233 
-240 RAPDDNN
+240 DNN
-247 VTIERT
+247 VLITNT
-253 DGFNLAVF
+253 DGSAFSAVF
-261 DMKGGSALYWQ
+261 DTDDAVKLNFNGSTKIE
-272 GDSGVSGVTTG
+272 TTG
-283 KKLQTSGIGVTVTG
+283 TGVTVTG
-297 VTSTTDLWVD
+297 LTSTTDLWVD

-312 AGVATATT
+312 TGVATATT
-320 FIGAL
+320 FFGAL

-342 GIPHVTVGN
+342 GTPHVTVGN

-356 ATFTNLE
+356 ATFTSFE

-390 RKSTD
+390 NKSTN

-400 ITSNNTSSVSVGQSV
+400 ITSSNTSSVSVGQSV

-428 GTLKLKNY
+428 GTLKLKNF
-436 DLGGVEVDLH
+436 DLGGVEVELH
-446 AGSGTGTTESFKVVH
+446 AGTGTGTTESFKVVH
-461 DDNTRFETTYDGKV
+461 DDNTRFETTYDGKI
-475 GVNRPGASLS
+475 GVNRPGATLS

-495 ITENLEVVGVITA
+495 ITEDLEVVGVITA
-508 GVGGNQITFGDGS
+508 GVGANQITFGDGS
-521 SIPFPPTQ
+521 SIPFPQSQ
-529 QFNITSGISTLNDVN
+529 QFNINSGISTFNNLIISRDT
-544 IRQDLSVGGA
+544 QVGGS
-554 STITGDLFAAGTV
+554 STINEDLFAAGTV
-567 GFGTYGSAGF
+567 GFGTNGSAGF
-577 RGSHN
+577 FGGGNFSA
-582 VEIFGDLFAYDGV
+582 EIFGDLLAHEGV
-595 IAFTK
+595 ISQTK
-600 GGLSKST
+600 GGLST
-607 DGSQLSDTRTI
+607 ATNGSLLSDPRDDVAI
-618 PGSLTNRIKPLNF
+618 DNNVVPGLRY
-631 GNFQVESTTGFSVL
+631 GNFQADANGFSVIS
-645 GPQALFVPN
+645 PEALFVPN
-654 AGVATVGFGSTNL
+654 QGVAVAGFGATNL
-667 GYVTND
+667 GILPND
-673 YAKQKS
+673 FNKQK
-679 TILVGINTYFARS
+679 TLIAVGINTYFARS
-692 VLDCGAAS
+692 VLDVGAA
-700 TTASSYFIPPS
+700 TTTNNSYFIPPS
-711 VTSDELE
+711 VTSGELE

-725 GKIVGYGTETAT
+725 GKIVGYGTVRSKQVTP
-737 NLLRDTGVPGGA
+737 DGVPGGA
-749 LVYNRTNSRLEV
+749 LVYNRTNTRLEV

-787 YVNTAQ
+787 YVNTEQ
-793 RTALTNAGIASG
+793 RLALTNAGIASG

-811 INKRLELYKDPV
+811 LNKRLEMYKDAV
-823 SGWVGLATG
+823 TGWVGIATG

-839 LDDLIDVEVPS
+839 LDDLIDVEVPY

-902 SGDGKFTGVVTTTTL
+902 SGDGIFTGVVTATSFI
-917 NANGTDG
+917 G
-924 SGQSI
+924 SGANLTGVGTQGLNVQAQSL
-929 TASGII
+929 TVAGI
-935 KAGTHLEAAGRLSVN
+935 
-950 ENIQSTGFTYT
+950 STFHN
-961 SSSKE
+961 
-966 LLVGDSSSGI
+966 DI
-976 LKIGTGITAHAGN
+976 KIGTGVTIESNGDATY
-989 VHVTG
+989 TG
-994 IVTAGSFVGDGSSL
+994 IVTAGSFVGDGSGL
-1008 TGIGT
+1008 TGVGT

-1032 VTSITDLEVQEL
+1032 VTSISDLGVEEL
-1044 NATGISTFASINL
+1044 NVTGISTFASIIL
-1057 ESGLVI
+1057 QRGLSIVE
-1063 TTITGS
+1063 ITGS
-1069 GIEASGIVT
+1069 GVNATGVGVVT

-1124 DITGNAT
+1124 DVTGNTT
-1131 GNLTGYVYS
+1131 GNLTGNVYS

-1145 TFLGS
+1145 TFMGS
-1150 VGIGTTDTVGAAK
+1150 VGIGTTDIVGAAK
-1163 TSNTS
+1163 TLNTS

-1180 YGDGTGLTNT
+1180 YGDGSGLTN
-1190 GSALAAASGTQR
+1190 SSAALAAASGTQR

-1229 TLNTQ
+1229 TLNTTN
-1234 KISATSANYTGVVT
+1234 ISATAANYTGIVT

-1254 NITGDVTGAS
+1254 DITGDVTGAS
-1264 SEITLGNESSDTT
+1264 SKITLGNESTDTT
-1277 CFPVFA
+1277 CFPIFVTAA
-1283 TAPSGNLAPKTN
+1283 TGDLAPKTN
-1295 TSLSFNSSNGTL
+1295 TNLSFDSSNGTL
-1307 SATKFD
+1307 SAAKFS
-1313 GSATALTN
+1313 GPASALTN

-1329 VVTATAFVGDG
+1329 VVTASAFVGDG

-1349 GSGVIV
+1349 GAGVVVKHDDTTI
-1355 QDSGSA
+1355 
-1361 VGTAGT
+1361 GTAGT
-1367 INFSTNLS
+1367 INFSTNLDVS
-1375 VTPVSAGVVTVT
+1375 DISAGVVTVT

-1396 GVWESTDAGINT
+1396 GVWATTDAGINT

-1437 TAIAGVAQTVDT
+1437 DAIAGVAKTVDT
-1449 FAISATDYRTAE
+1449 FTISSTDYRTAE

-1468 GIDIQAQKLLVMQN
+1468 GIDIQAQKLLVMHN

-1490 YATMF
+1490 YATMS
-1495 ESNSIVSVAATITG
+1495 ESNTIVSVAATITD
-1509 GTTCEIWIT
+1509 GTTCEILIT
-1518 PETGISGLTTYRFVR
+1518 PEIGISGLTTYRFVR
-1533 GAIL
+1533 GALL

>member
-42 VRGTAKVTGIVTTTD
+42 VRGTAKVSGILTSTD

-79 AWVAGVVTATKFKG
+79 AWVSGVVTATKFKG
-93 DGSELSGLA
+93 DGSELTGLS
-102 QAAWNITSAG
+102 QAAWTITSAG

-136 STGSGAGID
+136 STSSGVGID
-145 STGNGYFSGIVTTGG
+145 STGNAFFSGIVTTGG

-175 GVTSYFEDVTLYGT
+175 GVTSHFDDLTLFGA
-189 GGNVSWD
+189 GGNVQWD
-196 RSEKTLT
+196 RSEKTLNL
-203 FNDDVSAIF
+203 NDNVKLTAGTGGTDLQIYHDGSHSYISE
-212 GNGGDLKI
+212 GGTGDLKI
-220 FHNST
+220 SGSSSIELKST
-225 TGNSQVNS
+225 AGENYLVVNEN
-233 AIGALKL
+233 GAVEVYW
-240 RAPDDNN
+240 DNN
-247 VTIERT
+247 
-253 DGFNLAVF
+253 
-261 DMKGGSALYWQ
+261 
-272 GDSGVSGVTTG
+272 
-283 KKLQTSGIGVTVTG
+283 KKFETSGLGITVTG
-297 VTSTTDLWVD
+297 ITSTTDLWVT
-307 EDVYI
+307 EDAYI
-312 AGVATATT
+312 VGVATATT
-320 FIGAL
+320 FFGAL

-342 GIPHVTVGN
+342 GTPHITVGH
-351 LIGAA
+351 IVGAA
-356 ATFTNLE
+356 ATFTSLE

-390 RKSTD
+390 KKSTD

-400 ITSNNTSSVSVGQSV
+400 ITSNNTSSVSVGHSV

-436 DLGGVEVDLH
+436 DLGGIEVDLH
-446 AGSGTGTTESFKVVH
+446 AGTGSGTTESFKVVH

-508 GVGGNQITFGDGS
+508 GVGSNQITFGDGS

-554 STITGDLFAAGTV
+554 STITADLFAAGTV

-618 PGSLTNRIKPLNF
+618 PGPLTNRIKPLNF

-787 YVNTAQ
+787 YVNTTQ

-811 INKRLELYKDPV
+811 INQRLELFKDPV

-839 LDDLIDVEVPS
+839 LDDLIDVQVPS

-859 NAGASKWVPFN
+859 NAGSSKWISFN

-902 SGDGKFTGVVTTTTL
+902 SGDGIFTGVITATSFS
-917 NANGTDG
+917 G
-924 SGQSI
+924 SGANL
-929 TASGII
+929 TGI
-935 KAGTHLEAAGRLSVN
+935 GTQGI
-950 ENIQSTGFTYT
+950 NIQAQSLTVAGISTFHDD
-961 SSSKE
+961 
-966 LLVGDSSSGI
+966 VR
-976 LKIGTGITAHAGN
+976 IGTGITIQASS
-989 VHVTG
+989 G
-994 IVTAGSFVGDGSSL
+994 IITAGSFVGDGSAL

-1013 QGINGQFRGL
+1013 QGVNGQFRGL

-1032 VTSITDLEVQEL
+1032 VTTITDLEVQEL
-1044 NATGISTFASINL
+1044 NATGISTFTTINL
-1057 ESGLVI
+1057 QKGLTI

-1069 GIEASGIVT
+1069 GIDASGIVT
-1078 ATTVDAGIVTSTNLY
+1078 ATTVEAGIVTSTNLY
-1093 VTGISTVGVITGG
+1093 ITGISTVGVITGG
-1106 TSVGASNF
+1106 TSVGATNF

-1131 GNLTGYVYS
+1131 GNLTGNVYS

-1163 TSNTS
+1163 TLNTS

-1190 GSALAAASGTQR
+1190 GSALAASSGTQR
-1202 VVLTSLTS
+1202 VVLTSLTT

-1216 ATDGDLSF
+1216 ATDADLSF
-1224 TVATN
+1224 NTTTN
-1229 TLNTQ
+1229 TFNSIN
-1234 KISATSANYTGVVT
+1234 ISAIGGNYTGVVT
-1248 ASSFVG
+1248 ASSFAG

-1264 SEITLGNESSDTT
+1264 SQITIGNESSDTT

-1283 TAPSGNLAPKTN
+1283 TGATGNLAPKTN
-1295 TSLSFNSSNGTL
+1295 TSLSFDSSNGTL
-1307 SATKFD
+1307 TATKFS
-1313 GSATALTN
+1313 GNATGLTG

-1329 VVTATAFVGDG
+1329 VVTASAFVGDG

-1396 GVWESTDAGINT
+1396 GVWETTDAGINT

-1420 STFQVERYGIQ
+1420 STFQVERYGLQ

-1518 PETGISGLTTYRFVR
+1518 PEIGISGLTTYRFVR
-1533 GAIL
+1533 GALL

>member
-42 VRGTAKVTGIVTTTD
+42 VRGTTKVTGIVTTTD
-57 LWVSED
+57 LFVSED
-63 VYVGGISTVGF
+63 LYVGGISTVGF

-79 AWVAGVVTATKFKG
+79 ISVSGVVTATKFKG

-130 QIGYNP
+130 QIGFNP
-136 STGSGAGID
+136 STGSGTGID
-145 STGNGYFSGIVTTGG
+145 STGNGFFSGIVTTGG
-160 FETTGFVTTGNLYVS
+160 LETTGFVTTGNLYVS
-175 GVTSYFEDVTLYGT
+175 GVTSHFDDLTLFGA

-196 RSEKTLT
+196 RDGGEGKGQLRFS
-203 FNDDVSAIF
+203 DDVLLKF
-212 GNGGDLKI
+212 GTVDDDFLVIAHEPNNNVVRSYSGVGQTDKHLYLQ
-220 FHNST
+220 S
-225 TGNSQVNS
+225 
-233 AIGALKL
+233 
-240 RAPDDNN
+240 DNN
-247 VTIERT
+247 VLITNT
-253 DGFNLAVF
+253 DGSAFSAVF
-261 DMKGGSALYWQ
+261 DTDDAVKLNFNGSTKIE
-272 GDSGVSGVTTG
+272 TTG
-283 KKLQTSGIGVTVTG
+283 TGVTVTG
-297 VTSTTDLWVD
+297 LTSTTDLWVD

-312 AGVATATT
+312 TGVATATT
-320 FIGAL
+320 FFGAL

-342 GIPHVTVGN
+342 GTPHVTVGN

-356 ATFTNLE
+356 ATFTSFE

-390 RKSTD
+390 NKSTN

-400 ITSNNTSSVSVGQSV
+400 ITSSNTSSVSVGQSV

-428 GTLKLKNY
+428 GTLKLKNF
-436 DLGGVEVDLH
+436 DLGGVEVELH
-446 AGSGTGTTESFKVVH
+446 AGTGTGTTESFKVVH
-461 DDNTRFETTYDGKV
+461 DDNTRFETTYDGKI
-475 GVNRPGASLS
+475 GVNRPGATLS

-495 ITENLEVVGVITA
+495 ITEDLEVVGVITA
-508 GVGGNQITFGDGS
+508 GVGANQITFGDGS
-521 SIPFPPTQ
+521 SIPFPQSQ
-529 QFNITSGISTLNDVN
+529 QFNINSGISTFNNLIISRDT
-544 IRQDLSVGGA
+544 QVGGS
-554 STITGDLFAAGTV
+554 STINEDLFAAGTV
-567 GFGTYGSAGF
+567 GFGTNGSAGF
-577 RGSHN
+577 FGGGNFSA
-582 VEIFGDLFAYDGV
+582 EIFGDLLAHEGV
-595 IAFTK
+595 ISQTK
-600 GGLSKST
+600 GGLST
-607 DGSQLSDTRTI
+607 ATNGSLLSDPRDDVAI
-618 PGSLTNRIKPLNF
+618 DNNVVPGLRY
-631 GNFQVESTTGFSVL
+631 GNFQADANGFSVIS
-645 GPQALFVPN
+645 PEALFVPN
-654 AGVATVGFGSTNL
+654 QGVAVAGFGATNL
-667 GYVTND
+667 GILPND
-673 YAKQKS
+673 FNKQK
-679 TILVGINTYFARS
+679 TLIAVGINTYFARS
-692 VLDCGAAS
+692 VLDVGAA
-700 TTASSYFIPPS
+700 TTTNNSYFIPPS
-711 VTSDELE
+711 VTSGELE

-725 GKIVGYGTETAT
+725 GKIVGYGTVRSKQVTP
-737 NLLRDTGVPGGA
+737 DGVPGGA
-749 LVYNRTNSRLEV
+749 LVYNRTNTRLEV

-787 YVNTAQ
+787 YVNTEQ
-793 RTALTNAGIASG
+793 RLALTNAGIASG

-811 INKRLELYKDPV
+811 LNKRLEMYKDAV
-823 SGWVGLATG
+823 TGWVGIATG

-839 LDDLIDVEVPS
+839 LDDLIDVEVPY

-902 SGDGKFTGVVTTTTL
+902 SGDGIFTGVVTATSFI
-917 NANGTDG
+917 G
-924 SGQSI
+924 SGENLTGIGTQGLNVQAQSL
-929 TASGII
+929 TVAGI
-935 KAGTHLEAAGRLSVN
+935 
-950 ENIQSTGFTYT
+950 STFHN
-961 SSSKE
+961 
-966 LLVGDSSSGI
+966 DI
-976 LKIGTGITAHAGN
+976 KIGTGVTIESNGDATY
-989 VHVTG
+989 TG
-994 IVTAGSFVGDGSSL
+994 IVTAGSFVGDGSGL
-1008 TGIGT
+1008 TGVGT

-1032 VTSITDLEVQEL
+1032 VTSISDLGVEEL
-1044 NATGISTFASINL
+1044 NVTGISTFASIIL
-1057 ESGLVI
+1057 QRGLSIVE
-1063 TTITGS
+1063 ITGS
-1069 GIEASGIVT
+1069 GVNATGVGVVT

-1124 DITGNAT
+1124 DVTGNTT
-1131 GNLTGYVYS
+1131 GNLTGNVYS

-1145 TFLGS
+1145 TFMGS
-1150 VGIGTTDTVGAAK
+1150 VGIGTTDIVGAAK
-1163 TSNTS
+1163 TLNTS

-1180 YGDGTGLTNT
+1180 YGDGSGLTN
-1190 GSALAAASGTQR
+1190 SSAALAAASGTQR

-1229 TLNTQ
+1229 TLNTTN
-1234 KISATSANYTGVVT
+1234 ISATAANYTGIVT

-1254 NITGDVTGAS
+1254 DITGDVTGAS
-1264 SEITLGNESSDTT
+1264 SKITLGNESTDTT
-1277 CFPVFA
+1277 CFPIFVTAA
-1283 TAPSGNLAPKTN
+1283 TGDLAPKTN
-1295 TSLSFNSSNGTL
+1295 TNLSFDSSNGTL
-1307 SATKFD
+1307 SAAKFS
-1313 GSATALTN
+1313 GPASALTN

-1329 VVTATAFVGDG
+1329 VVTASAFVGDG

-1349 GSGVIV
+1349 GAGVVVKHDDTTI
-1355 QDSGSA
+1355 
-1361 VGTAGT
+1361 GTAGT
-1367 INFSTNLS
+1367 INFSTNLDVS
-1375 VTPVSAGVVTVT
+1375 DISAGVVTVT

-1396 GVWESTDAGINT
+1396 GVWATTDAGINT

-1437 TAIAGVAQTVDT
+1437 DAIAGVAKTVDT
-1449 FAISATDYRTAE
+1449 FTISSTDYRTAE

-1468 GIDIQAQKLLVMQN
+1468 GIDIQAQKLLVMHN

-1490 YATMF
+1490 YATMS
-1495 ESNSIVSVAATITG
+1495 ESNTIVSVAATITD
-1509 GTTCEIWIT
+1509 GTTCEILIT
-1518 PETGISGLTTYRFVR
+1518 PEIGISGLTTYRFVR
-1533 GAIL
+1533 GALL

>member
-42 VRGTAKVTGIVTTTD
+42 VRGTTKVTGIVTTTD
-57 LWVSED
+57 LFVSED
-63 VYVGGISTVGF
+63 LYVGGISTVGF

-79 AWVAGVVTATKFKG
+79 ISVSGVVTATKFKG

-130 QIGYNP
+130 QIGFNP
-136 STGSGAGID
+136 STGSGTGID
-145 STGNGYFSGIVTTGG
+145 STGNGFFSGIVTTGG
-160 FETTGFVTTGNLYVS
+160 LETTGFVTTGNLYVS
-175 GVTSYFEDVTLYGT
+175 GVTSHFDDLTLFGA

-196 RSEKTLT
+196 RDGGEGKGQLRFS
-203 FNDDVSAIF
+203 DDVLLKF
-212 GNGGDLKI
+212 GTVDDDFLVIAHEPNNNVVRSYSGVGQTDKHLYLQ
-220 FHNST
+220 S
-225 TGNSQVNS
+225 
-233 AIGALKL
+233 
-240 RAPDDNN
+240 DNN
-247 VTIERT
+247 VLITNT
-253 DGFNLAVF
+253 DGSAFSAVF
-261 DMKGGSALYWQ
+261 DTDDAVKLNFNGSTKIE
-272 GDSGVSGVTTG
+272 TTG
-283 KKLQTSGIGVTVTG
+283 TGVTVTG
-297 VTSTTDLWVD
+297 LTSTTDLWVD

-312 AGVATATT
+312 TGVATATT
-320 FIGAL
+320 FFGAL

-342 GIPHVTVGN
+342 GTPHVTVGN

-356 ATFTNLE
+356 ATFTSFE

-390 RKSTD
+390 NKSTN

-400 ITSNNTSSVSVGQSV
+400 ITSSNTSSVSVGQSV

-428 GTLKLKNY
+428 GTLKLKNF
-436 DLGGVEVDLH
+436 DLGGVEVELH
-446 AGSGTGTTESFKVVH
+446 AGTGTGTTESFKVVH
-461 DDNTRFETTYDGKV
+461 DDNTRFETTYDGKI
-475 GVNRPGASLS
+475 GVNRPGATLS

-495 ITENLEVVGVITA
+495 ITEDLEVVGVITA
-508 GVGGNQITFGDGS
+508 GVGANQITFGDGS
-521 SIPFPPTQ
+521 SIPFPQSQ
-529 QFNITSGISTLNDVN
+529 QFNINSGISTFNNLIISRDT
-544 IRQDLSVGGA
+544 QVGGS
-554 STITGDLFAAGTV
+554 STINEDLFAAGTV
-567 GFGTYGSAGF
+567 GFGTNGSAGF
-577 RGSHN
+577 FGGGNFSA
-582 VEIFGDLFAYDGV
+582 EIFGDLLAHEGV
-595 IAFTK
+595 ISQTK
-600 GGLSKST
+600 GGLST
-607 DGSQLSDTRTI
+607 ATNGSLLSDPRDDVAI
-618 PGSLTNRIKPLNF
+618 DNNVVPGLRY
-631 GNFQVESTTGFSVL
+631 GNFQADANGFSVIS
-645 GPQALFVPN
+645 PEALFVPN
-654 AGVATVGFGSTNL
+654 QGVAVAGFGATNL
-667 GYVTND
+667 GILPND
-673 YAKQKS
+673 FNKQK
-679 TILVGINTYFARS
+679 TLIAVGINTYFARS
-692 VLDCGAAS
+692 VLDVGAA
-700 TTASSYFIPPS
+700 TTTNNSYFIPPS
-711 VTSDELE
+711 VTSGELE

-725 GKIVGYGTETAT
+725 GKIVGYGTVRSKQVTP
-737 NLLRDTGVPGGA
+737 DGVPGGA
-749 LVYNRTNSRLEV
+749 LVYNRTNTRLEV

-787 YVNTAQ
+787 YVNTEQ
-793 RTALTNAGIASG
+793 RLALTNAGIASG

-811 INKRLELYKDPV
+811 INKRLEMYKDAV
-823 SGWVGLATG
+823 TGWVGIATG

-839 LDDLIDVEVPS
+839 LDDLIDVEVPY

-902 SGDGKFTGVVTTTTL
+902 SGDGIFTGVVTATSFI
-917 NANGTDG
+917 G
-924 SGQSI
+924 SGANLTGVGTQGLNVQAQSL
-929 TASGII
+929 TVAGIS
-935 KAGTHLEAAGRLSVN
+935 TFHN
-950 ENIQSTGFTYT
+950 NI
-961 SSSKE
+961 
-966 LLVGDSSSGI
+966 
-976 LKIGTGITAHAGN
+976 KIGTGVTIESNGDATY
-989 VHVTG
+989 TG
-994 IVTAGSFVGDGSSL
+994 IVTAGSFVGDGSGL
-1008 TGIGT
+1008 TGVGT

-1032 VTSITDLEVQEL
+1032 VTSISDLGVEEL
-1044 NATGISTFASINL
+1044 NVTGISTFASIIL
-1057 ESGLVI
+1057 QRGLSIVE
-1063 TTITGS
+1063 ITGS
-1069 GIEASGIVT
+1069 GVNATGVGVVT

-1124 DITGNAT
+1124 DVTGNTT
-1131 GNLTGYVYS
+1131 GNLTGNVYS

-1145 TFLGS
+1145 TFMGS
-1150 VGIGTTDTVGAAK
+1150 VGIGTTDIVGAAK
-1163 TSNTS
+1163 TLNTS

-1180 YGDGTGLTNT
+1180 YGDGSGLTN
-1190 GSALAAASGTQR
+1190 SSAALAAASGTQR

-1229 TLNTQ
+1229 TLNTTN
-1234 KISATSANYTGVVT
+1234 ISATAANYTGIVT

-1254 NITGDVTGAS
+1254 DITGDVTGAS
-1264 SEITLGNESSDTT
+1264 SKITLGNESTDTT
-1277 CFPVFA
+1277 CFPIFVTAA
-1283 TAPSGNLAPKTN
+1283 TGDLAPKTN
-1295 TSLSFNSSNGTL
+1295 TNLSFDSSNGTL
-1307 SATKFD
+1307 SAAKFS
-1313 GSATALTN
+1313 GPASALTN

-1329 VVTATAFVGDG
+1329 VVTASAFVGDG

-1349 GSGVIV
+1349 GAGVVVKHDDTTI
-1355 QDSGSA
+1355 
-1361 VGTAGT
+1361 GTAGT
-1367 INFSTNLS
+1367 INFSTNLDVS
-1375 VTPVSAGVVTVT
+1375 DISAGVVTVT

-1396 GVWESTDAGINT
+1396 GVWATTDAGINT

-1437 TAIAGVAQTVDT
+1437 DAIAGVAKTVDT
-1449 FAISATDYRTAE
+1449 FTISSTDYRTAE

-1468 GIDIQAQKLLVMQN
+1468 GIDIQAQKLLVMHN

-1490 YATMF
+1490 YATMS
-1495 ESNSIVSVAATITG
+1495 ESNTIVSVAATITD
-1509 GTTCEIWIT
+1509 GTTCEILIT
-1518 PETGISGLTTYRFVR
+1518 PEIGISGLTTYRFVR
-1533 GAIL
+1533 GALL